1 MRHPFSQDSL
11 AFPSAARSSFS
22 QDVHTHIISTA
33 RSFLTRQSYIHIHH
47 PRSFSQGMPG
57 TLSRVSALTAFT
69 CKIRILTRPLRSVSA
84 TAFLQC
90 QNCHKNTHEGDTF
103 LTRTSGYHAFTN
115 SLIPFFCH
123 NHHSLRKNKHQKHSH
138 TKQRLNYT
146 IKKPFTQTA
155 DFWFGKISFVFAL
168 LLLYIV
174 FCCFLPPPAVASR
187 NALLG
192 APATDSEGENGKD
205 WNSIARQWKRTPQVW
220 PLTRGVVQTA
230 ANPTKDTANCCG
242 NGDFS
247 LGFVARCLSA
257 WWHRLSSPCITECMW

>member
-115 SLIPFFCH
+115 SLIPFFATTTILSGKTNIKNILTPSNVSITPSRNLSH
-123 NHHSLRKNKHQKHSH
+123 KLQTFGSGRSLLFLHCFCCTLFS
-138 TKQRLNYT
+138 
-146 IKKPFTQTA
+146 
-155 DFWFGKISFVFAL
+155 V
-168 LLLYIV
+168 V
-174 FCCFLPPPAVASR
+174 FCPH
-187 NALLG
+187 
-192 APATDSEGENGKD
+192 
-205 WNSIARQWKRTPQVW
+205 PQ
-220 PLTRGVVQTA
+220 
-230 ANPTKDTANCCG
+230 
-242 NGDFS
+242 
-247 LGFVARCLSA
+247 
-257 WWHRLSSPCITECMW
+257 